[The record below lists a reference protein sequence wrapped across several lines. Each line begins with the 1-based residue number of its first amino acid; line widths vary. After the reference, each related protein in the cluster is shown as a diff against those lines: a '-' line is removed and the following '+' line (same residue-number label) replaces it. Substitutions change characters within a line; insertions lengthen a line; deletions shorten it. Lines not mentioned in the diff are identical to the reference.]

1 VVLEKIVEASD
12 CEDGGC
18 YNCPLCRKPQV
29 RGGGQGRWPGAGC
42 GPGHSGCVGQG
53 VCWFPCRRC
62 GCWWL
67 CLTCPVEAAPCSASC
82 ALLHVSNGFAFI

>member
-29 RGGGQGRWPGAGC
+29 RGWQGQEGQGRAGGWQVVVHAGAWGQGMVGGGWLVC
-42 GPGHSGCVGQG
+42 CPGH
-53 VCWFPCRRC
+53 
-62 GCWWL
+62 L
-67 CLTCPVEAAPCSASC
+67 LEAGP
-82 ALLHVSNGFAFI
+82 